1 MEELEIT
8 ESLSFAFVGE
18 DIHVDL
24 TYKSPEELALLCF
37 SVLSGQLTSY
47 VIENAKEQ
55 MTDDEHELFMLC
67 LTNMLEMVTNN
78 NKEDEILIKP
88 SELFNIRVTK

>member
-1 MEELEIT
+1 MEEKEIT

-55 MTDDEHELFMLC
+55 MTEDEHELFMMC
-67 LTNMLEMVTNN
+67 LSDMLEMVTSNI
-78 NKEDEILIKP
+78 KEDKTLIKP
-88 SELFNIRVTK
+88 SELFNMRVTK

>member
-47 VIENAKEQ
+47 VIENAKER

-88 SELFNIRVTK
+88 SELFNMRVSK

>member
-1 MEELEIT
+1 MEEIEIT

-55 MTDDEHELFMLC
+55 MTDDEHELFMMY
-67 LTNMLEMVTNN
+67 LTDMLEMVTSNI
-78 NKEDEILIKP
+78 KEDKTLIKP
-88 SELFNIRVTK
+88 SELFNMRVTK

>member
-1 MEELEIT
+1 MEEIEIT

-18 DIHVDL
+18 DIHIDIKC
-24 TYKSPEELALLCF
+24 KSPEELALLCF

-55 MTDDEHELFMLC
+55 MTEDEHELFMMC
-67 LTNMLEMVTNN
+67 LSDMLDLAKNSI
-78 NKEDEILIKP
+78 KEEETLIKP
-88 SELFNIRVTK
+88 SELFNMRVTK

>member
-1 MEELEIT
+1 MEEIEIT

-55 MTDDEHELFMLC
+55 MTDDEHELFMMYLSD
-67 LTNMLEMVTNN
+67 MLEMVTSNI
-78 NKEDEILIKP
+78 KEDKTLIKP
-88 SELFNIRVTK
+88 SDLFNMRVTK